1 MSRTWT
7 LLLSL
12 KSRKSQMSCCILLRT
27 WRVRYT
33 TDMQGGGIFYLITYR
48 YLQDE
53 PTRKPSR
60 LRLVYGVA
68 EYDCGPNF
76 VDAALPRGSG
86 VLRARG
92 RCPGTRCCSRDVM
105 QPATA
110 AGIIIISTFSGRT
123 ERLASESRNTGIL
136 NEVLI
141 GTPNNQTL
149 MPTKR

>member
-1 MSRTWT
+1 
-7 LLLSL
+7 
-12 KSRKSQMSCCILLRT
+12 
-27 WRVRYT
+27 
-33 TDMQGGGIFYLITYR
+33 
-48 YLQDE
+48 
-53 PTRKPSR
+53 
-60 LRLVYGVA
+60 
-68 EYDCGPNF
+68 
-76 VDAALPRGSG
+76 
-86 VLRARG
+86 
-92 RCPGTRCCSRDVM
+92 M